1 MEPATSTIC
10 TLIRKTELKSSWVS
24 SNENFK
30 PGGNLVCKLRL
41 SEFTI
46 YFNCTFFVK
55 FVQLKYDEYKNI
67 FWNKECFFVDQLIEL
82 LSDRFLLKQPS
93 FD

>member
-30 PGGNLVCKLRL
+30 LGGNLVCKLRL

-46 YFNCTFFVK
+46 YFNCTSVG
-55 FVQLKYDEYKNI
+55 
-67 FWNKECFFVDQLIEL
+67 
-82 LSDRFLLKQPS
+82 
-93 FD
+93 